1 MTLETRSLSLT
12 LGGKLV
18 VDGVDLTLGSDRFTA
33 VVGPNGAGKSSL
45 LRSIAGLHPAATGDV
60 LFRGDD
66 LRRLRLRERARR
78 VAYVEQGSHAEF
90 TMSVRQV
97 VELGRLPFQPRW
109 AAPTQDDDSIVEE
122 ALCTVGIED
131 LADRELDTLSGG
143 EQQRVHLARALA
155 QQPSLLLLDE
165 PTNHLDI
172 RAQIASTMLVRSL
185 VGTGVTVVA
194 VLHDLN
200 LVTGYADDLVVLSGG
215 RLVAA
220 GPVQEV
226 LTEELVASVFGVR
239 ARVRDDGP
247 GGRLVVTYEGLADEP
262 AASPAS

>member
-1 MTLETRSLSLT
+1 MSLETRGLT
-12 LGGKLV
+12 LRLGGKAV
-18 VDGVDLTLGSDRFTA
+18 VDGVDLTLAADRFTA

-45 LRSIAGLHPAATGDV
+45 LRSVAGLHPSATGSV
-60 LFRGDD
+60 VFRGESLRD
-66 LRRLRLRERARR
+66 LRPRERARR
-78 VAYVEQGSHAEF
+78 VAYVEQGTRAEF

-97 VELGRLPFQPRW
+97 VELGRLPFQARW
-109 AAPTQDDDSIVEE
+109 ASSPTHDDDRIVEE
-122 ALCTVGIED
+122 ALRTVGIVE

-194 VLHDLN
+194 VLHDLG
-200 LVTGYADDLVVLSGG
+200 LVAGYADDVVVLSGG

-220 GPVQEV
+220 GPVHEV
-226 LTEELVASVFGVR
+226 LTEQLVASVFGVR
-239 ARVRDDGP
+239 ARVRDDA
-247 GGRLVVTYEGLADEP
+247 GRLVVTYDGLVDDT
-262 AASPAS
+262 AATPAS

>member
-1 MTLETRSLSLT
+1 MTLETRGLSLSL
-12 LGGKLV
+12 GGKPV
-18 VDGVDLTLGSDRFTA
+18 VDDVDLTLAADRFTA

-45 LRSIAGLHPAATGDV
+45 LRSIAGLHPSATGSV
-60 LFRGDD
+60 VFRGESLRD
-66 LRRLRLRERARR
+66 LRPRDRARR
-78 VAYVEQGSHAEF
+78 VAYVEQGTRAEF

-97 VELGRLPFQPRW
+97 VELGRLPFQARW
-109 AAPTQDDDSIVEE
+109 ASPTLDDDRIVEE
-122 ALCTVGIED
+122 ALRTVGVHE
-131 LADRELDTLSGG
+131 LAGRELDTLSGG

-194 VLHDLN
+194 VLHDLD
-200 LVTGYADDLVVLSGG
+200 LVAGYADDVVVLSGG

-220 GPVQEV
+220 GPVREV
-226 LTEELVASVFGVR
+226 LTEQLVASVFGVR
-239 ARVRDDGP
+239 ARVRDEGE
-247 GGRLVVTYEGLADEP
+247 RLAVTYDGLVDD
-262 AASPAS
+262 AAATPAS